1 VTAILEA
8 LRKLRPWQWR
18 NDAHTILIADDEPD
32 NRAIM
37 APRSGAGYAVRRRPT
52 AKRPCTALRSA
63 DLILLDMSMPGVSG
77 WEAVRRIKAMPQ
89 TRDIP
94 VFAFTAYALA
104 GDELKAKEAG
114 CDGYVSKPCVPKDV
128 VAKIRNKVGQ

>member
-1 VTAILEA
+1 MSP
-8 LRKLRPWQWR
+8 R
-18 NDAHTILIADDEPD
+18 TILVADDEPD

-37 APRSGAGYAVRRRPT
+37 AAALTASGYKVCQAADGEEAV
-52 AKRPCTALRSA
+52 AAALRELP
-63 DLILLDMSMPGVSG
+63 DLILLDMAMPRVSG

-89 TRDIP
+89 TRHIP

-128 VAKIRNKVGQ
+128 IEKIRAKVGR

>member
-1 VTAILEA
+1 MSA
-8 LRKLRPWQWR
+8 R
-18 NDAHTILIADDEPD
+18 TILVADDEAD

-37 APRSGAGYAVRRRPT
+37 AAALTASGYRVCEAADGEEAV
-52 AKRPCTALRSA
+52 AAALRELP
-63 DLILLDMSMPGVSG
+63 DLILLDMAMPGVSG

-104 GDELKAKEAG
+104 GDELKAREAG
-114 CDGYVSKPCVPKDV
+114 CDDYVSKPCVPKEV
-128 VAKIRNKVGQ
+128 VERIRNKVGQ

>member
-1 VTAILEA
+1 MSP
-8 LRKLRPWQWR
+8 R
-18 NDAHTILIADDEPD
+18 TILVADDEPD

-37 APRSGAGYAVRRRPT
+37 AAALGASGYRVCLASGGEEAV
-52 AKRPCTALRSA
+52 ALALSELP
-63 DLILLDMSMPGVSG
+63 DLILLDMAMPGVSG

-89 TRDIP
+89 TRAIP
-94 VFAFTAYALA
+94 VFAFTAFALA

-114 CDGYVSKPCVPKDV
+114 CDGYVSKPCIPKDV

>member
-1 VTAILEA
+1 MSA
-8 LRKLRPWQWR
+8 R
-18 NDAHTILIADDEPD
+18 TILVADDEPD

-37 APRSGAGYAVRRRPT
+37 AAALGAAGYRVCQAADGEEAV
-52 AKRPCTALRSA
+52 AAALRERP

-89 TRDIP
+89 TSAIP
-94 VFAFTAYALA
+94 VLAFTAYALA
-104 GDELKAKEAG
+104 GDELKAREAG

-128 VAKIRNKVGQ
+128 VRQIRERVGG

>member
-1 VTAILEA
+1 MS
-8 LRKLRPWQWR
+8 RR
-18 NDAHTILIADDEPD
+18 TILVADDEPD

-37 APRSGAGYAVRRRPT
+37 AAALAASGYRVCEAAGGAQAVEL
-52 AKRPCTALRSA
+52 ALRELP

-89 TRDIP
+89 TRNIP

-114 CDGYVSKPCVPKDV
+114 CDGYVSKPCVPREV
-128 VAKIRNKVGQ
+128 VEKIRSKVGPSHAD

>member
-1 VTAILEA
+1 MTA
-8 LRKLRPWQWR
+8 R
-18 NDAHTILIADDEPD
+18 TILVADDEPD

-37 APRSGAGYAVRRRPT
+37 AAVLGASGYRVCEAADGEEAV
-52 AKRPCTALRSA
+52 ALALSELP
-63 DLILLDMSMPGVSG
+63 DLILLDMAMPGVSG

-94 VFAFTAYALA
+94 VFAFTAFALA

-114 CDGYVSKPCVPKDV
+114 CEGYISKPCIPKEV
-128 VAKIRNKVGQ
+128 VGKIRDRVGQ

>member
-1 VTAILEA
+1 MTP
-8 LRKLRPWQWR
+8 R
-18 NDAHTILIADDEPD
+18 TILVADDEPD

-37 APRSGAGYAVRRRPT
+37 AAALAAAGYAVRQ
-52 AKRPCTALRSA
+52 AADGEEAVASALRERP
-63 DLILLDMSMPGVSG
+63 DLILLDMSMPGMSG

-128 VAKIRNKVGQ
+128 VAKIRHAMRSKYAD

>member
-1 VTAILEA
+1 MTP
-8 LRKLRPWQWR
+8 R
-18 NDAHTILIADDEPD
+18 TILVADDEPD

-37 APRSGAGYAVRRRPT
+37 AAALAASGYKVCEASDGAEAVEL
-52 AKRPCTALRSA
+52 ALRERP
-63 DLILLDMSMPGVSG
+63 DLILLDMAMPGVSG
-77 WEAVRRIKAMPQ
+77 WDAIRRIKAMPQ

-128 VAKIRNKVGQ
+128 VEKIRGNVGR

>member
-1 VTAILEA
+1 MTPRMILV
-8 LRKLRPWQWR
+8 
-18 NDAHTILIADDEPD
+18 ADDEPD

-37 APRSGAGYAVRRRPT
+37 KAVLTASGYLVCEASGGEEAVELALLRRP
-52 AKRPCTALRSA
+52 
-63 DLILLDMSMPGVSG
+63 DLILLDMAMPGVSG

-104 GDELKAKEAG
+104 GDELKAKNAG
-114 CDGYVSKPCVPKDV
+114 CDGYVSKPCVPKEV
-128 VAKIRNKVGQ
+128 VEKIRNRVGQ

>member
-1 VTAILEA
+1 MTP
-8 LRKLRPWQWR
+8 R
-18 NDAHTILIADDEPD
+18 TILVADDEPD

-37 APRSGAGYAVRRRPT
+37 AAALAASGYRVCEASGGEEAV
-52 AKRPCTALRSA
+52 ALALRELP
-63 DLILLDMSMPGVSG
+63 DLILLDMAMPGVSG
-77 WEAVRRIKAMPQ
+77 WEAVRRIKTMPQ

-114 CDGYVSKPCVPKDV
+114 CDGYVSKPCVPKEV
-128 VAKIRNKVGQ
+128 VAKIRNKVG